1 MVPDDGS
8 SSPAIS
14 PSIVD
19 LPLPD
24 APVTATNSPS
34 RMSKDTRSNIVSS
47 ESPERTVFETSES
60 EIIRLDSIRSARTAE
75 TSASRVSFAARGRFA
90 ILIRTAMYRVIRIFW
105 ALSFVA
111 LAICLNSCAA
121 GGDRT
126 RAPKPLKTPAEQ
138 DDRPKIIAFGDS
150 LTAGFGLTEKESYP
164 YLLQEKLRA
173 DGFDY
178 DVVNAGVS
186 GDTTLGGLERID
198 WALENDNVRILILE
212 LGANDLLR
220 GIPPDKMRSN
230 LDQIIRKTK
239 AKGVRILLCGMLA
252 ADARPTI
259 SA

>member
-1 MVPDDGS
+1 
-8 SSPAIS
+8 
-14 PSIVD
+14 
-19 LPLPD
+19 
-24 APVTATNSPS
+24 
-34 RMSKDTRSNIVSS
+34 
-47 ESPERTVFETSES
+47 
-60 EIIRLDSIRSARTAE
+60 
-75 TSASRVSFAARGRFA
+75 
-90 ILIRTAMYRVIRIFW
+90 MYRIIRIFW

-126 RAPKPLKTPAEQ
+126 RSPKPLKTPAEQ
-138 DDRPKIIAFGDS
+138 NDRPKIIAFGDS

-198 WALENDNVRILILE
+198 WALENENVRILILE

-239 AKGVRILLCGMLA
+239 AKGIRILLCGMLA
-252 ADARPTI
+252 PPTLGQQYQREFVNAFPDLATEHKLDFLPFLLEGVALNKDLNQPDGI
-259 SA
+259 HPNAEGSRIMTDNVYRALKPMLSK